1 MILKKKVIAMV
12 LTGGIV
18 LGGAASVGA
27 ASLMS
32 VKTLSLTLRKVPIL
46 ADKVVATTCY
56 GRGCDDVDKYAA
68 YVKLVVTGT
77 KGENAYTDKTTRTGW
92 DAVSGEGRKGL
103 CQLSFSYRQI
113 KRADSTH
120 KGKKNK
126 SSSLWDES
134 IDKSA
139 WR

>member
-1 MILKKKVIAMV
+1 MLKKKMIA
-12 LTGGIV
+12 LALAGGIV
-18 LGGAASVGA
+18 LGGAASADA

-46 ADKVVATTCY
+46 ADKAVATTCY
-56 GRGCDDVDKYAA
+56 GRGCEDVDKYAA

-77 KGENAYTDKTTRTGW
+77 KGENAYNKETTRTGW
-92 DAVSGEGRKGL
+92 AAVSGEGKKGL
-103 CQLSFSYRQI
+103 CRLSFSYRQI
-113 KRADSTH
+113 QRADSKH
-120 KGKKNK
+120 MGKKNK
-126 SSSLWDES
+126 ASSSWDES